1 MLRQYF
7 ICILLSQCFCVSAQ
21 QNLMYDKILKI
32 ENVALKNHEIRV
44 YKNYSTSTGLELFRF
59 YQDEKENWKAE
70 FYQTVA
76 LGKNNDTKLKIRK
89 SKLNSFKNPELIW
102 SQISDTNVIHLP
114 EIQQF
119 QYKLTKKNKVYQIED
134 GEILSS
140 TSEVTVGDGISYYTL
155 VKNNLIQNEFEY
167 SNPESYLENY
177 PNVDELLSFKE
188 LLDLIRNEYKVF
200 LNE

>member
-1 MLRQYF
+1 
-7 ICILLSQCFCVSAQ
+7 
-21 QNLMYDKILKI
+21 MYDKILKI